1 MSIDLKVLG
10 WWPVVLLSLTGLVA
24 EVPDL
29 RLVDAAKEG
38 DREALHRLVEEG
50 VDVNLAPVDGETA
63 LHWAAHRDD
72 LEPAQLLIGAGA
84 EVNAANAYGV
94 TSLSLACTNR
104 NAEMVQMLL
113 KAGADPNSTRWTGET
128 VLMTCAHTGNLTS
141 VKALLNQGADPNA
154 RETRWEQT
162 ALMWALAGGH
172 PAVAG
177 ALVEHGADIRAR
189 SSQGFTAL
197 MFAAQQGDADSV
209 RMLLAAGA
217 NLNHSTPE
225 HGNVLTVAS
234 GSGHEALA
242 LFLLEKGADP
252 NSPNG
257 RGVTPLHF
265 AVPEGLSTFDGL
277 KYDDFYRV
285 LPPNM
290 PELAKALLAH
300 EADPNAQIQRA
311 KPLGPDAPAK
321 EHGMAMQTPLFLAA
335 LAGDVEMIRL
345 LAAHGADPQLS
356 ADRGVT
362 PLIAAAGASRYRWAG
377 TLDRTLGN
385 ALETVKVL
393 VELGVDVNQP
403 SSQGQ
408 TAMHSAAFTGQDE
421 IIQFLADQ
429 GAEVDLVDNSGQTPW
444 TMAQGLAPGVAT
456 QGRYGIFKSTS
467 ELLEKLGATPREV
480 EKVRRSD
487 PVAIRR

>member
-1 MSIDLKVLG
+1 MDLKVLG
-10 WWPVVLLSLTGLVA
+10 WWPVVLLSLAGLVA
-24 EVPDL
+24 EAPDL
-29 RLVDAAKEG
+29 RLVEAAREG
-38 DREALHRLVEEG
+38 DRETLRRLLQEQ
-50 VDVNLAPVDGETA
+50 VDVNLAPVDGATA
-63 LHWAAHRDD
+63 LHWAAHRND
-72 LEPAQLLIGAGA
+72 LEAAQLLIGAGA
-84 EVNAANAYGV
+84 DLDAANAYGV

-104 NAEMVQMLL
+104 NAAMVEKLL
-113 KAGADPNSTRWTGET
+113 EAGADPNATQWTGET
-128 VLMTCAHTGNLTS
+128 VLMTCARTGNLAAVRS
-141 VKALLNQGADPNA
+141 LLNHGADPKA
-154 RETRWEQT
+154 RENRREQT
-162 ALMWALAGGH
+162 SLMWALAGGH

-177 ALVEHGADIRAR
+177 ALVEHGAVIQAR

-197 MFAAQQGDADSV
+197 MFAAQQGDSDSV
-209 RMLLAAGA
+209 RMLLEAGA
-217 NLNHSTPE
+217 DLNHSTPE

-234 GSGHEALA
+234 ASGHEALA
-242 LFLLEKGADP
+242 LFLVEKGADP

-257 RGVTPLHF
+257 RGVTPLHSV
-265 AVPEGLSTFDGL
+265 VPEGLSTFDGL

-300 EADPNAQIQRA
+300 GANPNAQIKRA
-311 KPLGPDAPAK
+311 NPLGPDAPAK

-335 LAGDVEMIRL
+335 LAGDVEMIRI
-345 LAAHGADPQLS
+345 LAANGADPQLP

-385 ALETVKVL
+385 ALETVKAL
-393 VELGVDVNQP
+393 LELGVDVNQT

-444 TMAQGLAPGVAT
+444 TMAQGLSPGVAT
-456 QGRYGIFKSTS
+456 RGRYGIFKSTS
-467 ELLEKLGATPREV
+467 ELLEKLGATPRKV
-480 EKVRRSD
+480 ENVLRSD